1 LEDQLEICVQNSP
14 SRVYPELA
22 RTLLSAG
29 LAAGLCAC
37 AVSAAYAAGPVAPS
51 YRLTN
56 TVALGPGERWDFV
69 VFDPTADRVYVAH
82 GDHVTVVDEK
92 RARVIGQ
99 MGTFSGGTHGIAV
112 SQADGQGYTDDG
124 KAGMATAFDLQSLK
138 PVKHILAAP
147 DADQI
152 IREPVTGHIY
162 VINGDSGS
170 ITVIDPKT
178 TTAIATIDVGAGLE
192 PGVADGRGML
202 FVNGVEQHDI
212 VKIDAAT
219 NKVEAHWPMPSCRSP
234 HGLAIDVATRRLFA
248 TCANNLMVVV
258 DADTGANIATLPIGS
273 FSDGA
278 AFDPARKRIFS
289 SNGDGTLS
297 VIQEVDAQHF
307 TPLETIKTVP
317 GARTMAIDARTG
329 RLFLAAADIQKLE
342 PPDKPGGR
350 PHITFVPNSLKLL
363 YFDPA
368 S

>member
-1 LEDQLEICVQNSP
+1 MQHYSAKACQV
-14 SRVYPELA
+14 LA
-22 RTLLSAG
+22 RALVSAG
-29 LAAGLCAC
+29 LVVGLCAC
-37 AVSAAYAAGPVAPS
+37 AVPAAYAESVAAPS
-51 YRLTN
+51 YRLTKA
-56 TVALGPGERWDFV
+56 VELGPGERWDFV
-69 VFDPTADRVYVAH
+69 VFDPTADQVYVAH

-92 RARVIGQ
+92 AARVIGQ
-99 MGTFSGGTHGIAV
+99 IGTFPGGTHGIAV

-124 KAGMATAFDLQSLK
+124 KAGMAIAFDLQSLK
-138 PVKHILAAP
+138 PVKHIPAAP

-178 TTAIATIDVGAGLE
+178 ATAIATIDVGAGLE
-192 PGVADGRGML
+192 PGVADSRGML
-202 FVNGVEQHDI
+202 FVNGVEQDDI
-212 VKIDAAT
+212 VKIDAT
-219 NKVEAHWPMPSCRSP
+219 KNKIEAHWPMPACRSP

-248 TCANNLMVVV
+248 TCANNVMIVV

-278 AFDPARKRIFS
+278 AFDPVRKRIFS

-297 VIQEVDAQHF
+297 VVQEVDAQHF
-307 TPLETIKTVP
+307 TPLETIKTAP
-317 GARTMAIDARTG
+317 GARTMTIDERSG
-329 RLFLAAADIQKLE
+329 RLFLVAADIQKLE
-342 PPDKPGGR
+342 PPAKAGGR